1 MIYNILQL
9 TLAGIL
15 HFAYDTENEKQ
26 DILKSKKSRQLY
38 NVSCDPD
45 EQEENQ
51 DTSKNGTNVMYLFT
65 HLFDT
70 CQEATISM
78 ALATGFCRLILSGQ
92 YGNSDII
99 SKIILKFFN
108 PTTCTEIN
116 QILSVFFETLI
127 QRSKQ
132 SCLEP
137 ALLPTVF
144 TILDAPHESTLREIK
159 PDSVIKFVINSTMP
173 SSHGSG
179 SNIHNTIARS
189 FLKSMHEHL
198 SNKELLKLLS
208 KELQT
213 LDIDPNPA
221 LRDEL
226 KKLAESL
233 LEKSI
238 NDSKIEGYIKVF
250 IGILSGAITNR
261 SRSTNNLENV
271 GSDDDQSVDENI
283 DVNPIDDNIQTE
295 VIDSTSQ
302 QNAIGKLLIF
312 IALYKLYN
320 PTVFTDT
327 SNSPVPSTHMDQTK
341 DPVDDTEQI
350 QINNVSSDEES
361 FVSSASK
368 SISRTRGRNST
379 PSKTTKEKRSSTQRK
394 EIPDENENCR
404 VSNATSCSNEMNFL
418 SRPKQINERKPFFIK
433 QIVTSTQEQSD
444 DEVIPNTPT
453 ASPVSF
459 VITPD

>member
-1 MIYNILQL
+1 
-9 TLAGIL
+9 
-15 HFAYDTENEKQ
+15 
-26 DILKSKKSRQLY
+26 
-38 NVSCDPD
+38 
-45 EQEENQ
+45 
-51 DTSKNGTNVMYLFT
+51 MYLFT

-70 CQEATISM
+70 CQEATINM

-127 QRSKQ
+127 QRCKQ

-144 TILDAPHESTLREIK
+144 TILDAPHESPLREIK
-159 PDSVIKFVINSTMP
+159 PDAVIKFVVNSTIP
-173 SSHGSG
+173 SSHSSG
-179 SNIHNTIARS
+179 SNIHNTIARC
-189 FLKSMHEHL
+189 FLKHMHEHV

-213 LDIDPNPA
+213 LDTDPSPA
-221 LRDEL
+221 LKDEL

-250 IGILSGAITNR
+250 IDVPSGAITNR
-261 SRSTNNLENV
+261 GRSTANLENA
-271 GSDDDQSVDENI
+271 GSDDDQSVDDNI

-302 QNAIGKLLIF
+302 QNSIGKFAFFFVTHNKSCKPNIC
-312 IALYKLYN
+312 
-320 PTVFTDT
+320 TDT
-327 SNSPVPSTHMDQTK
+327 SNSLVPSTKMDQTK
-341 DPVDDTEQI
+341 DLSDDTEQI

-368 SISRTRGRNST
+368 SISRTRGRNSA
-379 PSKTTKEKRSSTQRK
+379 PSKTTKEKRNFTQRK

-404 VSNATSCSNEMNFL
+404 VSNAIYCSNELHFISRQTRLIEIKHFL
-418 SRPKQINERKPFFIK
+418 IE

-453 ASPVSF
+453 ASPVSY
-459 VITPD
+459 VVHPN